1 MYIYIYFDDGSNAS
15 SVHTN
20 NYNFY
25 CLMCVSVC
33 VYTCHVSVHRSEIKS
48 QAWVLSTWLLV
59 VMLGR
64 RASIQQPGL
73 SSYFKLGKTY
83 QCYKS
88 LKLVSKCHF
97 QVNVVLTELTQLLSL
112 GVEQWLHRVLPK
124 QAYELVITSHDS
136 ILVIRECIALVQ
148 CLSTLITHF
157 RRADNSLLL
166 SNLDK
171 NPSGS
176 RMSLHILICGTK
188 HIQGPQRLKHNTLN
202 SGP

>member
-1 MYIYIYFDDGSNAS
+1 MSCVCAQVRDQVS
-15 SVHTN
+15 SVGFICMASGSH
-20 NYNFY
+20 
-25 CLMCVSVC
+25 
-33 VYTCHVSVHRSEIKS
+33 
-48 QAWVLSTWLLV
+48 AWILR
-59 VMLGR
+59 LGR

-73 SSYFKLGKTY
+73 SSYFKLGKIY
-83 QCYKS
+83 QRYKS

-112 GVEQWLHRVLPK
+112 GVKQWLHRALPK
-124 QAYELVITSHDS
+124 QAYELVTTSHDS
-136 ILVIRECIALVQ
+136 ILVIRECTALVQ
-148 CLSTLITHF
+148 CLTTLITHF

-188 HIQGPQRLKHNTLN
+188 HIQGPQRPKHNTLN
-202 SGP
+202 SSP